1 MLNQILTQMTYY
13 NIKQNRLYLL
23 FLVFTML
30 CNGIAYS
37 QEATPNI
44 GNNNSYHNQ
53 LYFNRFF
60 INPTFSL
67 VRENKSYLNILH
79 RNQYTTFEDN
89 RQNYYLGFSNKLNEN
104 TALGIGVY
112 SQWAGVVQE
121 FGFNANYATSI
132 KLGAKSSLAFGT
144 NLTYYNEGIDKNRV
158 VLVDNDPQISEATK
172 ESKLAIQPGLNL
184 TLGSFDFGLYATD
197 LFKYNQTTN
206 DFLTNISIDNIKA
219 SLQYT
224 YLFNAQKG
232 LFENARLM
240 PLLQLGKNR
249 INEFELVGSLLLD
262 LPKHGWFQ
270 TSYDPRYG
278 NSLGIGFMLS
288 RKMSLGYL
296 VEKDLKKKDA
306 DLGWNHEIS
315 MAYTFSNQ
323 NGSDDWVDNSQ
334 DAKIDQIV
342 RNYEEQISQLTA
354 DKNISKDD
362 EIYKNKLMINKL
374 AYENRMILDQLILRQ
389 DSIEVAR
396 TASLE
401 RRFEMI
407 IRAVRNDI
415 NTSIKSNLKDLK
427 GSQKTMLVSN
437 EKRPQE
443 TDQERFRDINE
454 LPIKILSSSNIVGVE
469 SGYYVIANVF
479 KNKNNL
485 NAFMR
490 SLKAKG
496 LNPKQFHN
504 KENGLSYVY
513 LADYNYKGDAKMAY
527 ASNLDGKYQ
536 DEKWIM
542 EVANNSAI
550 VHNSYND

>member
-1 MLNQILTQMTYY
+1 MNDYSLKHY
-13 NIKQNRLYLL
+13 RLGLL
-23 FLVFTML
+23 FLLFAIL
-30 CNGIAYS
+30 FSGIANS
-37 QEATPNI
+37 QEVTPNL
-44 GNNNSYHNQ
+44 GTKSTYHNQ

-79 RNQYTTFEDN
+79 RNQHTSFEDN
-89 RQNYYLGFSNKLNEN
+89 RQNYYIGFSNKLNDH

-132 KLGAKSSLAFGT
+132 KLGANSNLTFGT
-144 NLTYYNEGIDKNRV
+144 NLTYFNEGIDKNRV
-158 VLVDNDPQISEATK
+158 ILVENDTQISDARK
-172 ESKLAIQPGLNL
+172 ESKLAIQPGLTL

-197 LFKYNQTTN
+197 LLKYNQTTN
-206 DFLTNISIDNIKA
+206 VFLTNLSEQSIRA

-224 YLFNAQKG
+224 YSFSSQKG

-240 PLLQLGKNR
+240 PLLQLGKNEN
-249 INEFELVGSLLLD
+249 NEFELVGSLLLD

-296 VEKDLKKKDA
+296 IEKDLKKKDA
-306 DLGWNHEIS
+306 DLGWNHEVS

-323 NGSDDWVDNSQ
+323 NGSDDWVENSE
-334 DAKIDQIV
+334 DRKIDQIV

-354 DKNISKDD
+354 DKNLSVDN
-362 EIYKNKLMINKL
+362 EIYKNKLIINKL
-374 AYENRMILDQLILRQ
+374 AYENRLILDQLILRQ
-389 DSIEVAR
+389 DSLEVAR

-407 IRAVRNDI
+407 IRSVRNDI
-415 NTSIKSNLKDLK
+415 KTSIKSNLKDIK
-427 GSQKTMLVSN
+427 SSQNTRLATN
-437 EKRPQE
+437 EKVKKD
-443 TDQERFRDINE
+443 TNKERFRDINE
-454 LPIKILSSSNIVGVE
+454 LPIKILNSSNIVGVE

-479 KNKNNL
+479 KNKKNL
-485 NAFMR
+485 NAFIKN
-490 SLKAKG
+490 LKEKG
-496 LNPKQFHN
+496 LNPKHFHN

-527 ASNLDGKYQ
+527 ASNLNGKYQ
-536 DEKWIM
+536 EEKWIM

-550 VHNSYND
+550 VHNTYND

>member
-1 MLNQILTQMTYY
+1 MNNYSLKHY
-13 NIKQNRLYLL
+13 RLGLL
-23 FLVFTML
+23 FLLFAIL
-30 CNGIAYS
+30 LSGIANS
-37 QEATPNI
+37 QEVTPNL
-44 GNNNSYHNQ
+44 GTKSTYHNQ

-79 RNQYTTFEDN
+79 RNQHTSFEDN
-89 RQNYYLGFSNKLNEN
+89 RQNYYIGFSNKLNDH

-132 KLGAKSSLAFGT
+132 KLGANSNLTFGT
-144 NLTYYNEGIDKNRV
+144 NLTYFNEGIDKNRV
-158 VLVDNDPQISEATK
+158 ILVENDTQISDARK
-172 ESKLAIQPGLNL
+172 ESKLAIQPGLTL
-184 TLGSFDFGLYATD
+184 TLGSFDFGFYATD
-197 LFKYNQTTN
+197 LLKYNQTTN
-206 DFLTNISIDNIKA
+206 VFLTNLSEQSIRA

-224 YLFNAQKG
+224 YSFNSQKG

-240 PLLQLGKNR
+240 PLLQLGKNEN
-249 INEFELVGSLLLD
+249 NEFELVGSLLLD

-296 VEKDLKKKDA
+296 IEKDLKKKDA
-306 DLGWNHEIS
+306 DLGWNHEVS

-323 NGSDDWVDNSQ
+323 NGSDDWVENSE
-334 DAKIDQIV
+334 DRKIDQIV

-354 DKNISKDD
+354 DKNLSEDN
-362 EIYKNKLMINKL
+362 EIYKNKLIINKL
-374 AYENRMILDQLILRQ
+374 AYENRLILDQLILRQ
-389 DSIEVAR
+389 DSLEVAR

-407 IRAVRNDI
+407 IRSVRNDI

-427 GSQKTMLVSN
+427 SSQNTRLATN
-437 EKRPQE
+437 EKTQE
-443 TDQERFRDINE
+443 YRNKERFRDINE
-454 LPIKILSSSNIVGVE
+454 LPIKVLNSSNIVGVE

-479 KNKNNL
+479 KNKKN
-485 NAFMR
+485 
-490 SLKAKG
+490 LKAFIKNLKEKG
-496 LNPKQFHN
+496 LNPKHFHN

-527 ASNLDGKYQ
+527 ASNLNGKYQ
-536 DEKWIM
+536 EEKWIM

-550 VHNSYND
+550 VHNTYND